1 VTVEVNDEGE
11 ESLGLRDTEILM
23 PASADDA
30 VQAFGDGRDV
40 TVFAGGTILMP
51 MLAYGRYPQAGR
63 TLMLARAG
71 LSGISENGTVTV
83 GAMTTLAALAASGI
97 EPLAAAARDIADPEI
112 RGQAT
117 VGGNLC
123 APPSTENPRGDLQ
136 AALLAVG
143 AHVRCAAAG
152 GERAEPVDEFLA
164 RATSEPRLALT
175 VEFGRPRRAT
185 WLSQRRPHAH
195 SFVVMAVACAE
206 LDDGVRVAAAGL
218 GPTAVRLR
226 SVERALADGAA
237 PEQAAGGALDGLEPP
252 DDALASSWY
261 RREVL
266 PVLVRRAIAVVQ
278 GG

>member
-1 VTVEVNDEGE
+1 
-11 ESLGLRDTEILM
+11 LGLSDTEILM

-30 VQAFGDGRDV
+30 VHAFGDGRDV

-71 LSGISENGTVTV
+71 LSGIVENGTVTI
-83 GAMTTLAALAASGI
+83 GAMTTLAELALSGI
-97 EPLAAAARDIADPEI
+97 EPLAAAAREVADAEI

-123 APPSTENPRGDLQ
+123 APPSPENPRGDLQ
-136 AALLAVG
+136 AALLAAG
-143 AHVRCAAAG
+143 ANVRCVAGG
-152 GERAEPVDEFLA
+152 GERTEPVEEFLT
-164 RATSEPRLALT
+164 RDQSEPRLALR
-175 VEFGRPRRAT
+175 VELARPRRAS

-195 SFVVMAVACAE
+195 SYAVMAVACAE
-206 LDDGVRVAAAGL
+206 LDDGVRVAAAGV
-218 GPTAVRLR
+218 GRIAVRLG
-226 SVERALADGAA
+226 SVERALAAGAA
-237 PEQAAGGALDGLEPP
+237 PEEAAGAALEGLQAP

-261 RREVL
+261 RHEVL
-266 PVLVRRAIAVVQ
+266 PVLLRRAIVQLQ